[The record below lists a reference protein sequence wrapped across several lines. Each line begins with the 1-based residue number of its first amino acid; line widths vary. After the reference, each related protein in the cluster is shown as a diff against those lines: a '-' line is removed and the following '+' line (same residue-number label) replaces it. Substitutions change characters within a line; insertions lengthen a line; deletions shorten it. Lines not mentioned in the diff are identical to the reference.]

1 MPTRDKRFLPTL
13 LDMLDARS
21 KTILEAWHTDVEGA
35 KFGEKEQDEIGTY
48 NSSRPFER
56 FAKRPTSQD
65 PNAGQVSNL
74 DDTWPTVSSVSLG
87 DPFTNNSAPRSIIEL
102 WFKSDNTVLSGP
114 LSNQVQRGVV
124 KDRLSTLFGA
134 NSLSTEDYSI
144 RFFSA
149 LNGAFANVPSDT
161 DVQEQGA
168 LGYNVGQIRPFDSGG
183 TYIFGDRRETDFPAN
198 DDIQALFTIIA
209 NYEQDL
215 MQIRPGANRVNIVF
229 NIRTNLNQLLQQ
241 NILLP
246 SDIDRSGGFN
256 PNQDLATAIEEGEV
270 SNISNDTFDQ
280 LYLNNQSVLHA
291 EDQEY
296 YNRSPAGTIG
306 GRAVADL
313 EGPRY
318 TNTGAGLQ
326 PDDNT
331 KVFSFEE
338 DKERAH
344 TYSQQRGFIDNTP
357 GFTFGTE
364 GGAVGG
370 LLPSVQNDFDTGATR
385 DRTTYLK
392 SQGRAE
398 GQFFPFMFETVNK
411 GGRARNGHEFKQFC
425 YLQATLQSLSESY
438 APSWTS
444 KHFFGRTEQ
453 IHTYTMTDRTIDLSF
468 VIFANEIRR
477 LQNLYER
484 ITWLA
489 QQTYA
494 SYDDSDRLKSGP
506 LIRMSIGDM
515 FSNLTGFIRSLSF
528 DWSYLGPGGKWEITQ
543 GLRIPMACSVQM
555 NFTVIHD
562 NMPDR
567 NYALYPGPL
576 LHPKGLVS
584 NRGNVEGESPAP
596 LIPSADRPSNMSE
609 VGVAGYTDTREEQ
622 YMDYLNR
629 NKSVGTVAVNSAGE
643 TDAIF

>member
-1 MPTRDKRFLPTL
+1 MAFLTREKRFLPDL
-13 LDMLDARS
+13 LEMLDAKS
-21 KTILEAWHTDVEGA
+21 KTILEAWHTEVDGSSY
-35 KFGEKEQDEIGTY
+35 GQKEQAEAGTY
-48 NSSRPFER
+48 SANQPFTRFSRRGETQGDGVVF
-56 FAKRPTSQD
+56 QL
-65 PNAGQVSNL
+65 SN
-74 DDTWPTVSSVSLG
+74 TWPTQSSVRFG
-87 DPFTNNSAPRSIIEL
+87 NPFVGSRPRNLIEL
-102 WFKSDNTVLSGP
+102 WFNSTNTVISGP
-114 LSNQVQRGVV
+114 LSNQIGRPIVE
-124 KDRLSTLFGA
+124 DNLSILFGSNA
-134 NSLSTEDYSI
+134 LASADYSI
-144 RFFSA
+144 RFHNA
-149 LNGAFANVPSDT
+149 LNGSFANVPSDT
-161 DVQEQGA
+161 DVQQQGA
-168 LGYNVGQIRPFDSGG
+168 LGYNVGQVRPFDSGG
-183 TYIFGDRRETDFPAN
+183 NYIFGDRRETDFPAN
-198 DDIQALFTIIA
+198 DDIAALFAIIA
-209 NYEQDL
+209 DYEQEL

-256 PNQDLATAIEEGEV
+256 PNQDLATAIEEGQV

-318 TNTGAGLQ
+318 TNTQAGLQ
-326 PDDNT
+326 ADDNT
-331 KVFSFEE
+331 KVFSFQE
-338 DKERAH
+338 DKERA
-344 TYSQQRGFIDNTP
+344 TTFSQQRGFIDNTP

-370 LLPSVQNDFDTGATR
+370 LLPSVQNDMDEGATK
-385 DRTTYLK
+385 DMTTYLK
-392 SQGRAE
+392 SQAAADK
-398 GQFFPFMFETVNK
+398 QFFPFMFETVNK
-411 GGRARNGHEFKQFC
+411 GGSARNGHEFKQYC
-425 YLQATLQSLSESY
+425 YLQATLQSLNESY

-489 QQTYA
+489 QQTYS
-494 SYDDSDRLKSGP
+494 SYDASKRLKAGP

-528 DWSYLGPGGKWEITQ
+528 DWSFLGPGGKWEITQ

-555 NFTVIHD
+555 NFTVVHD
-562 NMPDR
+562 DMPDR

-576 LHPKGLVS
+576 LHSKGLIS
-584 NRGNVEGESPAP
+584 NRGTQESFHAAP
-596 LIPSADRPSNMSE
+596 LIPSADRPANMSDAGIE
-609 VGVAGYTDTREEQ
+609 GYTDTREEQ

-629 NKSVGTVAVNSAGE
+629 NKSLGNIVTNDSV
-643 TDAIF
+643 TDLIF